1 MVYKFFDKKSSNDVV
16 KSEITTKQEIAE
28 KLHKLIIRKIEKQ
41 KVNSFLKNN
50 IWSAGLANMQLISTF
65 NKGFR
70 FLLCVIDICIKYE
83 WVVPL
88 KHITKKGI
96 TINKVSQDILD
107 ESGHKLNKYW

>member
-16 KSEITTKQEIAE
+16 KSEIITKQEIAE

-88 KHITKKGI
+88 EHITKKRYY
-96 TINKVSQDILD
+96 N
-107 ESGHKLNKYW
+107 